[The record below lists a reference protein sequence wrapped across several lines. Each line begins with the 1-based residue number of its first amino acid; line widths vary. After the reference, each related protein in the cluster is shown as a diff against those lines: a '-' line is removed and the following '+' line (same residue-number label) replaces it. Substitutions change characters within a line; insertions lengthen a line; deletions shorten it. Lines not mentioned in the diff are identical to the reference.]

1 MHFFYSI
8 TFADSLSIKRFI
20 SSRMRATPELK
31 GVPESSCLVK
41 LTAKNISLNPTTLL
55 KLTSSQVFF
64 NDCSLIF
71 TKTSF
76 TENLMAVSE
85 SY

>member
-1 MHFFYSI
+1 
-8 TFADSLSIKRFI
+8 
-20 SSRMRATPELK
+20 MRGTPELK
-31 GVPESSCLVK
+31 GVPESSCSVK

-71 TKTSF
+71 MKASF

-85 SY
+85 SYWNEKIQNVETFSVLMIKYRT